1 MPSTATMPAP
11 PPVVST
17 KPATRAATAV
27 IEDEAPVSDAE
38 TQALWQQVIGTV
50 NAQKRMLGAFLE
62 ESQFVGRSGD
72 AVVVA
77 TDDLHRSVLDES
89 DNRAR
94 VIAAATSVFGRP
106 MTVRYTRQTN
116 GAPRPPVM
124 EDVRPMIDRAIA
136 WFEGDVIERP
146 GRGSERTEA

>member
-1 MPSTATMPAP
+1 VTATAP
-11 PPVVST
+11 TVATTPVRRS
-17 KPATRAATAV
+17 ATAV
-27 IEDEAPVSDAE
+27 VEDDELVSDAE

-62 ESQFVGRSGD
+62 ESQFLGRSRD
-72 AVVVA
+72 ALIVA

-94 VIAAATSVFGRP
+94 VTTAATSAYGRP
-106 MTVRYTRQTN
+106 MTVRYTRQAN

-146 GRGSERTEA
+146 GRGSERTEV

>member
-1 MPSTATMPAP
+1 MSPAP
-11 PPVVST
+11 R
-17 KPATRAATAV
+17 PATGSVTAV
-27 IEDEAPVSDAE
+27 VEDDGPRLDAE
-38 TQALWQQVIGTV
+38 TLALWQQVIGAV

-62 ESQFVGRSGD
+62 ESQFLGLLGD
-72 AVVVA
+72 ALIVG

-89 DNRAR
+89 ENRAR
-94 VIAAATSVFGRP
+94 VTTAASSVFGRP
-106 MTVRYTRQTN
+106 MTVRYTRAQN
-116 GAPRPPVM
+116 GAPKPPVM